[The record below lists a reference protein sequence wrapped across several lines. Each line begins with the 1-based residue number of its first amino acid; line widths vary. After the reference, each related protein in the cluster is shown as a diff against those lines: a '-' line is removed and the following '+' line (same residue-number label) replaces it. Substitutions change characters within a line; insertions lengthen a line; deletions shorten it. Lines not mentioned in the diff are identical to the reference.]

1 MHTHPIEVERGNE
14 SAVSWSAVF
23 AGSAAT
29 AILSLILLILGSGL
43 GLSVVSPWTDT
54 SAVGVGAASLYVIIW
69 VVLSSLLAAGLG
81 GYLAGR
87 LRVKWPDIAKDEIFF
102 RDTAHGFL
110 SWAVSSLV
118 TAVLLATAVG
128 SVVHGTIQMST
139 NAAVTTSAV
148 AGSTVADSFGSDNIS
163 IDYFID
169 SLFRKSEHTTN
180 TDVASKETNAK
191 KVDDKVEL
199 TNEDGSSHIGM
210 EVTRIF
216 VNSIQSGNIETEDLN
231 YVSEVISQHTGLTH
245 EQAKERVKTTFS
257 RIQMELEKAE
267 TALKETADQVRKASS
282 YMALWIFISLLSGA
296 FVASVA
302 AIYGG
307 RQRDAA

>member
-1 MHTHPIEVERGNE
+1 MHEYPIEVEKGNE

-43 GLSVVSPWTDT
+43 GLSVVSPWTDIST
-54 SAVGVGAASLYVIIW
+54 GDVEAASLYVIIW

-87 LRVKWPDIAKDEIFF
+87 LRVKWSDVAKDEIFF

-110 SWAVSSLV
+110 SWAVSSLA
-118 TAVLLATAVG
+118 TAALLATAVG
-128 SVVHGTIQMST
+128 SVVHGTIQT
-139 NAAVTTSAV
+139 GTTAAAAASAA

-169 SLFRKSEHTTN
+169 SLFRDVEHTTN
-180 TDVASKETNAK
+180 KDVANKGTDAK
-191 KVDDKVEL
+191 KSDDKVEL
-199 TNEDGSSHIGM
+199 TNEDGSSHIGI

-216 VNSIQSGNIETEDLN
+216 VNSIQSGNMETEDLN
-231 YVSEVISQHTGLTH
+231 YVSGVISQHTGLTH

-257 RIQMELEKAE
+257 RIQTKLEKAE
-267 TALKETADQVRKASS
+267 TALKETADQARKASS
-282 YMALWIFISLLSGA
+282 YMALWIFVSLLSGA